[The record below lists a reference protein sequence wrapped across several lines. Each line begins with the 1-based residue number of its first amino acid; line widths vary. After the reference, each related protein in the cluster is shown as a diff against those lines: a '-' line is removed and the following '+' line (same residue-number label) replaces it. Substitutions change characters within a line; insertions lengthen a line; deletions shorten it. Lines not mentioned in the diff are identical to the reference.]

1 MQAIPSGAWVV
12 VADGTH
18 ARLFQNIG
26 EKDVL
31 QLRQADVWT
40 PENVEDSAGTAEDGA
55 SDATIVEVDE
65 TLFARQLAQRLNAEA
80 LDHAFDHLFLVADP
94 STLGEMRPRLHVE
107 ALGAIT
113 GDGKNSR
120 LYKALT
126 DKNLSTGVF
135 TGPFLTRDPALFFT
149 FIPLAPGAKHEEVE
163 KIAFEEMERVK
174 KDGVTETE
182 LQTAIAKNIA
192 DAAFQRDGSFAIAG
206 NLNECIAAGDWTLFY
221 SLEDAMRKVT
231 VADIQRVANT
241 YLDQDQS
248 TTGWFIPL
256 LPPAKK

>member
-40 PENVEDSAGTAEDGA
+40 PENVEASAGTAEDGA
-55 SDATIVEVDE
+55 SDATIVQVDE

-107 ALGAIT
+107 ATRRLCGELAKT
-113 GDGKNSR
+113 LTNS
-120 LYKALT
+120 
-126 DKNLSTGVF
+126 
-135 TGPFLTRDPALFFT
+135 
-149 FIPLAPGAKHEEVE
+149 
-163 KIAFEEMERVK
+163 
-174 KDGVTETE
+174 
-182 LQTAIAKNIA
+182 
-192 DAAFQRDGSFAIAG
+192 
-206 NLNECIAAGDWTLFY
+206 
-221 SLEDAMRKVT
+221 SLEDIERSLKVK
-231 VADIQRVANT
+231 A
-241 YLDQDQS
+241 
-248 TTGWFIPL
+248 
-256 LPPAKK
+256 